1 MTGNFEKLP
10 LSQSLITKREQ
21 KDWTYIFQDITL
33 CFFQKPFLW
42 CNVCFVNS
50 QPFLTQKVNNQCMN
64 CNMIAWFIT
73 LPRKDII
80 LFAEV
85 FQKYF
90 FRLFFGTLQLVVF
103 IPTGSLEPRSS
114 PRGDFGP
121 HSTHIIIWQCS
132 LVDCNSK
139 QLHTPCDN
147 AQITTMMMTKI
158 DRDERYAWFTESSMR
173 SKIRFQGFPVSR
185 NFPQNCNQLNM

>member
-1 MTGNFEKLP
+1 M
-10 LSQSLITKREQ
+10 
-21 KDWTYIFQDITL
+21 
-33 CFFQKPFLW
+33 
-42 CNVCFVNS
+42 
-50 QPFLTQKVNNQCMN
+50 
-64 CNMIAWFIT
+64 
-73 LPRKDII
+73 
-80 LFAEV
+80 
-85 FQKYF
+85 
-90 FRLFFGTLQLVVF
+90 VF

-139 QLHTPCDN
+139 RLHTPCDI

-158 DRDERYAWFTESSMR
+158 DRDERYTWDRFTESSMR

-185 NFPQNCNQLNM
+185 NFPQNCNQLYMKSKASWASHDTFVIACNLVRLSGWRPGSRRHLHILLDFSQPMAFLRVSRGLHLGFW